1 VKRYALLGPPNVGKS
16 TLFYTLTGV
25 YIKTGNYP
33 GTTVEIHRAYL
44 KWDGEKIEIVDLP
57 GVQHPDNPL
66 DEDEKIAMRE
76 AIEGS
81 YDGVV
86 VVAAPHAV
94 ETALKIA
101 EVVSKYKPTAVVF
114 NMADLWTPPYSEEE
128 LSKALGLPVVYVSA
142 AKRQGVG
149 KLKELLG
156 KGLPRGEVR
165 PVKLEPPATAVVKSS
180 ILARPVF
187 AVLAL
192 MTLGVLSM
200 LILMAVVEG
209 ITPWGAELPVSIAKV
224 LDAVGEAGARWITE
238 NIGGLAGRF
247 VAEALWGTLLTLLTI
262 SVYVFVALS
271 LVIFYEDSGII
282 PLLSKSLERQLI
294 RLGIPPRGV
303 VCLLVGASCNVP
315 AVAAARVLWGA
326 SNRVLTALL
335 LPYVPC
341 AARLAIFAAVAT
353 AALTHMPYLIPLAV
367 FLPYTA
373 AFLAVLLASLIYRR
387 MLGLEVLSAGGEVP
401 PSPILFPNLRIY
413 AVKVAVEF
421 RDFFYRVAPLL
432 LATMLILWPLQT
444 FGPGGVA
451 DNMSGSY
458 LATAGKALEPL
469 FAPLGLPWEVV
480 VPLVGGWIFKEV
492 VLGLL
497 EATGGLELFASLPP
511 PSVFAFL
518 VFTAMYLA
526 CIATLSSIYRTVG
539 LRLTLLSV
547 VVNLLLAYVVAYFT
561 YFAFSLFF

>member
-1 VKRYALLGPPNVGKS
+1 VRRYAIVGPVNVGKS
-16 TLFYTLTGV
+16 SLFYALTGFYV
-25 YIKTGNYP
+25 KTANYP
-33 GTTVEIHRAYL
+33 GTTVEIHKAYL
-44 KWDGEKIEIVDLP
+44 RRDGEKIEIVDLP
-57 GVQHPDNPL
+57 GVLNPENPR
-66 DEDEKIAMRE
+66 DEDEKIAMKE
-76 AIEGS
+76 IAEGS

-94 ETALKIA
+94 GNALKIA
-101 EVVSKYKPTAVVF
+101 EVAGRYKPVAVVF

-128 LSKALGLPVVYVSA
+128 LSKALGVPVVYVSA
-142 AKRQGVG
+142 TKRSGVE
-149 KLKELLG
+149 KLVKLLVE
-156 KGLPRGEVR
+156 GLPRGTLR
-165 PVKLEPPATAVVKSS
+165 PIKLEPPATAAVKSS
-180 ILARPVF
+180 VLARPVLALLTLVALGF
-187 AVLAL
+187 AAVLF
-192 MTLGVLSM
+192 
-200 LILMAVVEG
+200 LMAVVEG
-209 ITPWGAELPVSIAKV
+209 ITPWGAELPVSIV
-224 LDAVGEAGARWITE
+224 QLLDAVDGAVSSWILE
-238 NIGGLAGRF
+238 NLGGLAGRF

-271 LVIFYEDSGII
+271 LITLYEDSGVIA
-282 PLLSKSLERQLI
+282 LLSRSLERQLT

-303 VCLLVGASCNVP
+303 VCLFVGASCNVP
-315 AVAAARVLWGA
+315 AVATARVLWGR

-341 AARLAIFAAVAT
+341 VARLAIFAAVAA
-353 AALTHMPYLIPLAV
+353 AALARMPYLIPLAV
-367 FLPYTA
+367 FLPYVV
-373 AFLAVLLASLIYRR
+373 AFLVVLLASLIYRR
-387 MLGLEVLSAGGEVP
+387 VLDLGAAAGGEVP
-401 PSPILFPNLRIY
+401 PSPILLPNLRIY

-432 LATMLILWPLQT
+432 LATMLILWPLQE

-451 DNMSGSY
+451 DNMSESY
-458 LATAGKALEPL
+458 LAMAGKALEPL

-497 EATGGLELFASLPP
+497 EATGGLQLLASLPP

-518 VFTAMYLA
+518 VFTAMYSA

-547 VVNLLLAYVVAYFT
+547 VVNLLLAYVATYFT
-561 YFAFSLFF
+561 YLVFSLF

>member
-1 VKRYALLGPPNVGKS
+1 MKRYALVGPPNVGKS
-16 TLFYTLTGV
+16 TLFYALTGV
-25 YIKTGNYP
+25 YVETANYP
-33 GTTVEIHRAYL
+33 GTTLEIHRAYL

-76 AIEGS
+76 VLEGS

-94 ETALKIA
+94 ETASKIA

-128 LSKALGLPVVYVSA
+128 LSKALGLPVVYTSA
-142 AKRQGVG
+142 TKRRGVE

-156 KGLPRGEVR
+156 KGLPRGEVH

-187 AVLAL
+187 TVLTLVAL
-192 MTLGVLSM
+192 GILSTLL
-200 LILMAVVEG
+200 LMAVIEG
-209 ITPWGAELPVSIAKV
+209 ITPWGTELPISIAKV
-224 LDAVGEAGARWITE
+224 LDAVGAAVAGWITE

-247 VAEALWGTLLTLLTI
+247 VTEALWDALLTLLNI
-262 SVYVFVALS
+262 SVYVLIALS

-303 VCLLVGASCNVP
+303 VCLFVGASCNVP
-315 AVAAARVLWGA
+315 AVATARVLWGT

-341 AARLAIFAAVAT
+341 VARLAIFVAVAV
-353 AALTHMPYLIPLAV
+353 AALAHMPYLIPLAV
-367 FLPYTA
+367 FLPYVA
-373 AFLAVLLASLIYRR
+373 AFLVVLLASLIYRR
-387 MLGLEVLSAGGEVP
+387 MLGLKVLSAGGELP

-413 AVKVAVEF
+413 AIKVAVEF

-432 LATMLILWPLQT
+432 LATMLILWPLQA
-444 FGPGGVA
+444 FGPGGVV
-451 DNMSGSY
+451 DNMSESY

-469 FAPLGLPWEVV
+469 FAPLGLTWEVV
-480 VPLVGGWIFKEV
+480 VPLIGGWIFKEV

-518 VFTAMYLA
+518 VFTAMYSA

-547 VVNLLLAYVVAYFT
+547 VVNLLLAYVAAYFT
-561 YFAFSLFF
+561 YLVFSLFF

>member
-1 VKRYALLGPPNVGKS
+1 MKRYALLGPPNVGKS

-25 YIKTGNYP
+25 YVKAANYP
-33 GTTVEIHRAYL
+33 GTTVEIHQAYL

-57 GVQHPDNPL
+57 GVQHPDSPL
-66 DEDEKIAMRE
+66 DEDEKIAIRE

-94 ETALKIA
+94 ENALKIA

-128 LSKALGLPVVYVSA
+128 LSKALGLPVVYASA
-142 AKRQGVG
+142 AKRQGVE
-149 KLKELLG
+149 KLRELLG
-156 KGLPRGEVR
+156 KGLPRGDVR

-192 MTLGVLSM
+192 ITLGVLS
-200 LILMAVVEG
+200 LLFLMVAVEG
-209 ITPWGAELPVSIAKV
+209 ITPWGAELPVSIVKV

-238 NIGGLAGRF
+238 NISGLAGRF
-247 VAEALWGTLLTLLTI
+247 VAEALWDALLTLLNI
-262 SVYVFVALS
+262 SVYVLIALS

-282 PLLSKSLERQLI
+282 PLLSKSLERRLI

-303 VCLLVGASCNVP
+303 VCLFVGASCNVP
-315 AVAAARVLWGA
+315 AVATARVLWGT

-341 AARLAIFAAVAT
+341 VARLAIFVAVAT
-353 AALTHMPYLIPLAV
+353 AALAHMPYLIPLAV
-367 FLPYTA
+367 FLPYA
-373 AFLAVLLASLIYRR
+373 VAFFVVLLASLIYRR
-387 MLGLEVLSAGGEVP
+387 VLGLRVLSAGGEVP

-421 RDFFYRVAPLL
+421 RNFFYRMAPLL
-432 LATMLILWPLQT
+432 LATMLILWPLQA

-451 DNMSGSY
+451 DDMSESY

-497 EATGGLELFASLPP
+497 EATGGLQLLASLPP

-518 VFTAMYLA
+518 VFTAMYSA

-561 YFAFSLFF
+561 YLVFSLFF

>member
-1 VKRYALLGPPNVGKS
+1 MRRYAIVGPVNVGKS
-16 TLFYTLTGV
+16 SLFYALTGFYV
-25 YIKTGNYP
+25 KTANYP
-33 GTTVEIHRAYL
+33 GTTVEIHKAYL
-44 KWDGEKIEIVDLP
+44 RRDGEKIEIVDLP
-57 GVQHPDNPL
+57 GVLNPENPR
-66 DEDEKIAMRE
+66 DEDEKIAMKE
-76 AIEGS
+76 IAEGS

-94 ETALKIA
+94 GNALKIA
-101 EVVSKYKPTAVVF
+101 EVAGRYKPVAVVF

-128 LSKALGLPVVYVSA
+128 LSKALGVPVVYVSA
-142 AKRQGVG
+142 TKRSGVE
-149 KLKELLG
+149 KLVKLLVE
-156 KGLPRGEVR
+156 GLPRGTLR
-165 PVKLEPPATAVVKSS
+165 PIKLEPPATAAVKSS
-180 ILARPVF
+180 VLARPVLALLTLVALGF
-187 AVLAL
+187 AAVLF
-192 MTLGVLSM
+192 
-200 LILMAVVEG
+200 LMAVVEG
-209 ITPWGAELPVSIAKV
+209 ITPWGAELPVSIV
-224 LDAVGEAGARWITE
+224 QLLDAVDGAVSSWILE
-238 NIGGLAGRF
+238 NLGGLAGRF

-271 LVIFYEDSGII
+271 LITLYEDSGVIA
-282 PLLSKSLERQLI
+282 LLSRSLERQLT

-303 VCLLVGASCNVP
+303 VCLFVGASCNVP
-315 AVAAARVLWGA
+315 AVATARVLWGR

-341 AARLAIFAAVAT
+341 VARLAIFAAVAA
-353 AALTHMPYLIPLAV
+353 AALARMPYLIPLAV
-367 FLPYTA
+367 FLPYVV
-373 AFLAVLLASLIYRR
+373 AFLVVLLASLIYRR
-387 MLGLEVLSAGGEVP
+387 VLDLGAAAGGEVP
-401 PSPILFPNLRIY
+401 PSPILLPNLRIY

-432 LATMLILWPLQT
+432 LATMLILWPLQE

-451 DNMSGSY
+451 DNMSESY
-458 LATAGKALEPL
+458 LAMAGKALEPL

-497 EATGGLELFASLPP
+497 EATGGLQLLASLPP

-518 VFTAMYLA
+518 VFTAMYSA

-547 VVNLLLAYVVAYFT
+547 VVNLLLAYVATYFT
-561 YFAFSLFF
+561 YLVFSLF